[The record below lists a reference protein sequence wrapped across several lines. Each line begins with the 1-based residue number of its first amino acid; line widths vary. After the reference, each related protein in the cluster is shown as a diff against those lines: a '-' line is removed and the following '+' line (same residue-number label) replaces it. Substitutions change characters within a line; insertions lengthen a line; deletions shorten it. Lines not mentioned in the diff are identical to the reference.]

1 MPDALGGKARGFIG
15 DTPVPVVGRVSM
27 DLITLD
33 VSALA
38 PDRCGPGTLV
48 DLIGGGA
55 RIDDVAAAGGTNS
68 YELLTGLG
76 ERYHR
81 IYRGGG

>member
-1 MPDALGGKARGFIG
+1 
-15 DTPVPVVGRVSM
+15 M

-38 PDRCGPGTLV
+38 ADRCGPGTLV

-55 RIDDVAAAGGTNS
+55 RIDDVAAAGDTIS

-76 ERYHR
+76 SRYHR